1 METATLAGYSVFLA
15 FFIGVLKN
23 QNLCTREEMLT
34 LMKGSLFIQIEE
46 DGLEDR
52 DDGVKV
58 EKDHYDALDSSFDGI
73 NIIGH
78 KF

>member
-1 METATLAGYSVFLA
+1 MEFCFYIYDLNGDGYISRLQCFSF

-58 EKDHYDALDSSFDGI
+58 EKDPQRL
-73 NIIGH
+73 
-78 KF
+78 

>member
-1 METATLAGYSVFLA
+1 M
-15 FFIGVLKN
+15 
-23 QNLCTREEMLT
+23 T

-58 EKDHYDALDSSFDGI
+58 GEGK
-73 NIIGH
+73 
-78 KF
+78 